1 MFYDLIFL
9 AVFAIFIAG
18 FLFFKRKNLKREGLL
33 FLYKASW
40 GIKLIEKVGTKY
52 NRTLKFL
59 SYISIGMGYFLMA
72 SMIYLFGRIIYI
84 YVAFPSVVKAIRVPP
99 IMPLI
104 PYVDK
109 FVPGLPSFYFT
120 YWIIILAVIAISHE
134 FAHGIFAAS
143 NKVRIKST
151 GFGFFPFFFPV
162 FLAAFVEQDE
172 KDMESKNKFA
182 QMAILSAG
190 TFANVLTAIL
200 FYGIL
205 VLFFSLMFAPAG
217 VVFNNYASAIVPLS
231 EIDSVN
237 GVALIDKNYDE
248 LASLIN
254 KESFNDIKVGKE
266 NYVGVA
272 GLSSDENLIYLYYN
286 APAINAKLQGAILE
300 INGVKVTNRDELR
313 IELEKYSEGDKIFV
327 KTKSDEVLEYEI
339 VLGKNPYSDS
349 GFLGIVFNE
358 QVGSGVIGKFSSL
371 IGSFKDS
378 NVYYEPRFDGWSE
391 FIYKLLWWLVLISFS
406 VALVNML
413 PVGIF
418 DGGRFFYL
426 TILGIT
432 KSKKI
437 AEKSFAF
444 VTYLF
449 LFLLLLV
456 MIVWVKG
463 IFF

>member
-1 MFYDLIFL
+1 
-9 AVFAIFIAG
+9 
-18 FLFFKRKNLKREGLL
+18 
-33 FLYKASW
+33 
-40 GIKLIEKVGTKY
+40 
-52 NRTLKFL
+52 
-59 SYISIGMGYFLMA
+59 
-72 SMIYLFGRIIYI
+72 
-84 YVAFPSVVKAIRVPP
+84 
-99 IMPLI
+99 
-104 PYVDK
+104 
-109 FVPGLPSFYFT
+109 
-120 YWIIILAVIAISHE
+120 
-134 FAHGIFAAS
+134 
-143 NKVRIKST
+143 
-151 GFGFFPFFFPV
+151 
-162 FLAAFVEQDE
+162 
-172 KDMESKNKFA
+172 MENKNKFA

-205 VLFFSLMFAPAG
+205 ILFFSLMFTPAG

-237 GVALIDKNYDE
+237 GIALIDKNYEE

-254 KESFNDIKVGKE
+254 KEGFNDIKVGKE

-272 GLSSDENLIYLYYN
+272 GLSSDENLIYLYYD
-286 APAINAKLQGAILE
+286 APAINSKLQGAILE
-300 INGVKVTNRDELR
+300 INSVKVTNRDELR
-313 IELEKYSEGDKIFV
+313 IELEKYSEGDKIFI

-339 VLGKNPYSDS
+339 VLGKNPYADS
-349 GFLGIVFNE
+349 SFLGIVFNE
-358 QVGSGVIGKFSSL
+358 QSGSGIIGKFSSL

-378 NVYYEPRFDGWSE
+378 NVYYEPKFDGWSE

-456 MIVWVKG
+456 MIIWVKG